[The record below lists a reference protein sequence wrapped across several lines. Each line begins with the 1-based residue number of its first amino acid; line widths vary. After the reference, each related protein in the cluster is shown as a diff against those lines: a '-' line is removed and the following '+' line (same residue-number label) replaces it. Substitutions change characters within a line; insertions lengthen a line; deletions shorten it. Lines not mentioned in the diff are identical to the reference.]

1 MAQVGHNKKIPLKP
15 VTSLIGQTIL
25 YEIHPQSIFT
35 SRIRRWL
42 VGCAVSTRDSPS
54 CVLRPGQR
62 ASYRKASYT
71 APMRYPDDDDDDNH
85 HPPLHRGSG
94 GSPMGPYFQGDEPS
108 SLAGPELVPKKD
120 VEEHTELGRSI
131 PSSCFP
137 RWYKT
142 VLLQLKSPLI
152 TVDFRLCCLAQSS
165 FLSRHA

>member
-25 YEIHPQSIFT
+25 YEMHPQSIFT
-35 SRIRRWL
+35 SSRWL

-71 APMRYPDDDDDDNH
+71 APMRYPDEDDNDNH

-142 VLLQLKSPLI
+142 VLLQFESPLI
-152 TVDFRLCCLAQSS
+152 TVDLRLCCLAQSS